1 MTQAI
6 FDAPNPGN
14 ASNRDSQGSARLDPL
29 VRTQMWGLYKSDTPV
44 PDAAANGELR
54 DSMLPDPFPSI
65 PPGGFVDEAPDPFP
79 TANARGF
86 SHGAAAAFP
95 NSLASSP
102 SPEPPRN
109 ALQRTNPQ
117 QVRLIWPATLPVVPV
132 PERDAL
138 HNLLEPA
145 RGQVPEESPWLDAV
159 HVPRL
164 RGAIDTSVR
173 LTLLDRILTSKRF
186 KPALITSVSVALLM
200 GISLLFAFALDSEG
214 DDYAPAESELP
225 VKVAPKDAQATPP
238 ASNPAMPDKAA
249 AQPAPPSA
257 AEHAGDAHKPP
268 VGAAN
273 VTPSRAPGS
282 PHMATRSAPRE
293 PMRPRT
299 SNQAARVPWWE

>member
-1 MTQAI
+1 
-6 FDAPNPGN
+6 
-14 ASNRDSQGSARLDPL
+14 
-29 VRTQMWGLYKSDTPV
+29 
-44 PDAAANGELR
+44 
-54 DSMLPDPFPSI
+54 MLPDPFPSI

-79 TANARGF
+79 TGNPRGF
-86 SHGAAAAFP
+86 GIEAAAALP
-95 NSLASSP
+95 NSIAPTPNL
-102 SPEPPRN
+102 ERPRN

-138 HNLLEPA
+138 QNLLEPA

-200 GISLLFAFALDSEG
+200 GISVLFAFALDSEG

-225 VKVAPKDAQATPP
+225 VKMAPKDAHATPP
-238 ASNPAMPDKAA
+238 ANEPAVPEKAA

-257 AEHAGDAHKPP
+257 AEHAGATHKPP

-273 VTPSRAPGS
+273 VTPARAPGS

-293 PMRPRT
+293 PVRT
-299 SNQAARVPWWE
+299 RTGSQVARVPWWE